1 MYLPKKDQLQKVN
14 SFLKGMKFILEENR
28 QIDGKKTVIS
38 MITYLIANM
47 IGMVVSLVALPI
59 LTNLLSTSDMGIA
72 TSFITLKN
80 IVTLILLLSMY
91 ISIDKIFVTL
101 KEEEDRYKFLSSI
114 YIFSTI
120 SAIVIYA
127 IYFIFRDLLNPI
139 LGFDTKFMTLMFVM
153 CLLINGCTLMN
164 SYWNFCNKAKNTFIY
179 NLLVSPVSQILSI
192 ILVYVLATNKYL
204 GRIIGVD
211 FFNIVLGFGCGI
223 LILVR
228 GKFTIKKEYVKESLQ
243 ISLPMIP
250 HLLAQVF
257 LSSCDLLMI
266 KNIVGES
273 EAGIYSVAYT
283 IANILY
289 TISLQIFKPW
299 SPWVYR
305 RIENKETDS
314 IKENSK
320 IVMHVV
326 WILCIGLFTL
336 APELIKLFINAEY
349 VEASVI
355 VAPICLGIFFQMMY
369 IFFYDVEYFHKKNI
383 QIAVFSIV
391 TAVINIILNAIAI
404 KIWGYQ
410 AAAYTTIISYFILCI
425 LHYFGMRKVDKT
437 KYYDIKTL
445 IILSLSLTIITIVNV
460 VFNKI
465 FILRY
470 AILVVC
476 GIYILIKYR
485 EMIFSILKK
494 IFKKK

>member
-1 MYLPKKDQLQKVN
+1 M
-14 SFLKGMKFILEENR
+14 EENR